1 MKSYLNLLVLLL
13 CCLLPGVFV
22 AQQVEQQ
29 TGDTTRYQTII
40 PEAKQGLLKN
50 MNMIA
55 NMQFALRSE
64 FVDGDHTTTRFKN
77 EQFRLEFRGQVTNKL
92 YFRFRDRYTRA
103 QTSESVD
110 NLSRS
115 TDLAYIRIDAS
126 DKLSIYAGKLCADWG
141 GFEFDYNPID
151 IYEYSDIIEYAD
163 NFLTG
168 AGVSYNLTPNH
179 QFTFQVLDSRT
190 KTFTELYGPQ
200 PNFTESKVPLSWV
213 INWRGSLLD
222 GKLKTIWS
230 YSINTEAHN
239 IPEDKNANMSYVAL
253 GTELTLGKFV
263 VAYDFKLSDEDLD
276 RTTIVSNTVPDN
288 LYAYSLQNC
297 EYIGHWAHLHYRLS
311 NKINLSLMAML
322 DTANWNNADQDTQ
335 NPDGETHIRDA
346 WGFIPTFEYYPWDN
360 YNLRFFVNY
369 VGRTYEYSDYA
380 KSRFGAVDNTT
391 GRFNIGFVSPVGIF

>member
-1 MKSYLNLLVLLL
+1 MKSYLNLFGLILF
-13 CCLLPGVFV
+13 CLLPGVFI

-40 PEAKQGLLKN
+40 PESKQGLLKN

-55 NMQFALRSE
+55 NMQFALRNE
-64 FVDGDHTTTRFKN
+64 FVDGNYTQTRFKN
-77 EQFRLEFRGQVTNKL
+77 EQFRLEFRGKVFDKV

-115 TDLAYIRIDAS
+115 TDLAYLRFDVS
-126 DKLSIYAGKLCADWG
+126 DKWSFSAGKMCADWG

-151 IYEYSDIIEYAD
+151 IYEYSDIIEFAD

-168 AGVSYNLTPNH
+168 AGASYNLSPNH

-200 PNFTESKVPLSWV
+200 PNFTESKAPLAWV
-213 INWRGSLLD
+213 INWRGSLFN
-222 GKLKTIWS
+222 GKVKTIWS
-230 YSINTEAHN
+230 YALHTEAHN
-239 IPEDKNANMSYVAL
+239 ISEDKNANMMYVAL

-263 VAYDFKLSDEDLD
+263 VAYDYKLSDEDLD
-276 RTTIVSNTVPDN
+276 RTSIISSTVPDN
-288 LYAYSLQNC
+288 LYPYALQNC
-297 EYIGHWAHLHYRLS
+297 QYTGHWVHVHYRLS
-311 NKINLSLMAML
+311 KKVNLSFMGML
-322 DTANWNNADQDTQ
+322 DIADWNNADQDAQ
-335 NPDGETHIRDA
+335 NLTGEKHIRDA
-346 WGFIPTFEYYPWDN
+346 WGYIPTFEFYPWDN

-369 VGRTYEYSDYA
+369 VAREYKYSDYA

-391 GRFNIGFVSPVGIF
+391 GRFNIGFVCPVGIF